1 MNIKSR
7 EQIALELLA
16 FKMETR
22 LAEGYSTIT
31 LDDVND
37 VLYTGNRKVVDPKT
51 KKELEVIN
59 VSKR

>member
-22 LAEGYSTIT
+22 LAEGYTTIT
-31 LDDVND
+31 VDDVND
-37 VLYTGNRKVVDPKT
+37 VLYTGNHRVVDPIK
-51 KKELEVIN
+51 KKELEVM
-59 VSKR
+59 

>member
-22 LAEGYSTIT
+22 MAEGYTTLT

-37 VLYTGNRKVVDPKT
+37 VLYTGNHNVVDPKQ
-51 KKELEVIN
+51 KKEVEVI
-59 VSKR
+59 

>member
-22 LAEGYSTIT
+22 MAEGYVTLT

-37 VLYTGNRKVVDPKT
+37 VLYTANRSVVDPKQ
-51 KKELEVIN
+51 KKEVEVM
-59 VSKR
+59 

>member
-22 LAEGYSTIT
+22 LAEGYNT
-31 LDDVND
+31 LPLEDVNA
-37 VLYTGNRKVVDPKT
+37 VLFVGNHSVVDPEQ
-51 KKELEVIN
+51 KKEREVI
-59 VSKR
+59 

>member
-22 LAEGYSTIT
+22 LAEGYTTLT

-37 VLYTGNRKVVDPKT
+37 VLYTGNRSVVDPEQ
-51 KKELEVIN
+51 KKEREVI
-59 VSKR
+59 

>member
-22 LAEGYSTIT
+22 MAEGYVTLT

-37 VLYTGNRKVVDPKT
+37 VLYTANHSVIDPKQ
-51 KKELEVIN
+51 KKELEVI
-59 VSKR
+59 

>member
-22 LAEGYSTIT
+22 LAEGYTT
-31 LDDVND
+31 LQLDEVND
-37 VLYTGNRKVVDPKT
+37 VLYTGNKSVVDPKQ
-51 KKELEVIN
+51 KKEVEV
-59 VSKR
+59 V

>member
-22 LAEGYSTIT
+22 LAEGYDT
-31 LDDVND
+31 LSLEDINT
-37 VLYTGNRKVVDPKT
+37 VLYVGNHSVVDPKQ
-51 KKELEVIN
+51 KKELEVI
-59 VSKR
+59 

>member
-22 LAEGYSTIT
+22 LAEGYDT
-31 LDDVND
+31 LPLEDINT
-37 VLYTGNRKVVDPKT
+37 VLFVGNHSVVDPERKRD
-51 KKELEVIN
+51 LEVM
-59 VSKR
+59 

>member
-22 LAEGYSTIT
+22 LAEGHDALPLEDINT
-31 LDDVND
+31 
-37 VLYTGNRKVVDPKT
+37 VLFVGNHSVIDPEQ
-51 KKELEVIN
+51 KKEREVI
-59 VSKR
+59 

>member
-22 LAEGYSTIT
+22 LAEGYTTIT

-37 VLYTGNRKVVDPKT
+37 VLYTGNHRVVDPIK
-51 KKELEVIN
+51 KKELEVM
-59 VSKR
+59 